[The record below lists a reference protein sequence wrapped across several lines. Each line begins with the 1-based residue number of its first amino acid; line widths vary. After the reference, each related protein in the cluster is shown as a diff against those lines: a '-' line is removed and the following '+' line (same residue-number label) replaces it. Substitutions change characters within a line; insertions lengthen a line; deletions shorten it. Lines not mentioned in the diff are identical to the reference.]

1 MDYGPIQLVSRPTPP
16 RNREGRKRKKKEKG
30 KRKKEKGK
38 NDRITFRQKTA
49 RSCRYALLFGVA
61 LLLLSSSSKRKNK
74 TAHTHVGYPALKD
87 PLRLD

>member
-1 MDYGPIQLVSRPTPP
+1 MDQYIWFHAPRPRGTGK
-16 RNREGRKRKKKEKG
+16 EEKEKKRKKEKG
-30 KRKKEKGK
+30 KRKKEKMTGLHSAK
-38 NDRITFRQKTA
+38 KKTA

-74 TAHTHVGYPALKD
+74 TAHTHAGYPALKD